1 MSTTETAGTDR
12 VREAAGQAREKAAD
26 VAGEAQEQ
34 AQQMAGKAKGRVR
47 TQVDERSTE
56 AGERIVAQ
64 ADDIRT
70 VGQSLRE
77 QGSSGAADVADQAAE
92 RIERLGGWLRDRD
105 GDAILGEIEDV
116 ARRNPWAVLAGSV
129 AAGFAISRVL
139 KASSG
144 ERYRE
149 RTAGASGI
157 GRPTGG
163 GSMSAATGTTPTGT
177 TPGPDTAAT
186 SRTGRFDRAPGVGV
200 QTGTAGQPTQ
210 PLRDPGSEGRPA

>member
-12 VREAAGQAREKAAD
+12 VREAADQAKEKLSDA
-26 VAGEAQEQ
+26 AGEAQQ
-34 AQQMAGKAKGRVR
+34 AAGRAKGRVR
-47 TQVDERSTE
+47 TEVDERSSA

-64 ADDIRT
+64 ADDLRA
-70 VGQSLRE
+70 VGRSLRE
-77 QGSSGAADVADQAAE
+77 QGNEGAADAADQAAE
-92 RIERLGGWLRDRD
+92 RIERAGGWLRDRD
-105 GDAILGEIEDV
+105 GDAILGEIEDL

-149 RTAGASGI
+149 RAARAPSGT

-163 GSMSAATGTTPTGT
+163 GSMTAATGTTPTGT
-177 TPGPDTAAT
+177 TPGTDTAST
-186 SRTGRFDRAPGVGV
+186 SRTGRFDRSPGTGV
-200 QTGTAGQPTQ
+200 QTGTAGTPTE
-210 PLRDPGSEGRPA
+210 PLRDPGAEGRPA